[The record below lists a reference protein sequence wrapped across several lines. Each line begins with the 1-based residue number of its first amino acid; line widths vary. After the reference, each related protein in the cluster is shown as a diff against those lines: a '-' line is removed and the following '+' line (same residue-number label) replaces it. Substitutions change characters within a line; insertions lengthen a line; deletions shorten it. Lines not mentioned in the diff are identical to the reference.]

1 MYASPEKEREKKTEI
16 TNLTNATV
24 AKEPIRL
31 WHVCYLYNIAFWI
44 FVCSCLMIR
53 HRFFASC
60 LTLLSVVLLTHTHM
74 KEPQI
79 VSHVWKL
86 YKILYELV
94 CLFFFFFVNLFIC
107 IPNAWG
113 GIYILHVLRKSW
125 NFWWILFW
133 SKLSVFICWESQS
146 NDC

>member
-24 AKEPIRL
+24 AKETNT
-31 WHVCYLYNIAFWI
+31 CYLYNIALWI
-44 FVCSCLMIR
+44 FVCSCLMRR
-53 HRFFASC
+53 HCLFVSC
-60 LTLLSVVLLTHTHM
+60 LTLFSVVLFTHAHM

-86 YKILYELV
+86 NKILYELY
-94 CLFFFFFVNLFIC
+94 LFIYFFIIC
-107 IPNAWG
+107 SFVYQTHGG
-113 GIYILHVLRKSW
+113 GIYILRVLRKSW

-133 SKLSVFICWESQS
+133 SKWSVFICWESQS
-146 NDC
+146 YDC